1 MNSSKQEKQAAY
13 VFKKEIG
20 PLQTELVARV
30 RLMKNWK
37 LKTKF
42 RFTLKN
48 PPIESQKQYLKKHLV
63 EHKLKI
69 DYAKKTYPIVPF
81 SLMATEAA
89 E

>member
-1 MNSSKQEKQAAY
+1 M
-13 VFKKEIG
+13 KKDIG
-20 PLQTELVARV
+20 PLSTELVARV

-69 DYAKKTYPIVPF
+69 DHAKKSYPLVPF
-81 SLMATEAA
+81 SLMPLEAA
-89 E
+89 ESKLNELKGS